1 MKLKK
6 LFAGVVAAAMIAT
19 MSFPA
24 FAADI
29 NADSSVGQAAPGGT
43 LNIAKTYT
51 VNHGSFNSESVN
63 LELVPFGE
71 GDYVHV
77 TKSSETDANAER
89 MLPAFTAD
97 ADADATN
104 GGSIVMNVPNYTK
117 VGVYTYQVKEK
128 DGDTLGM
135 TYDPKTYT
143 LQVIVGNKIEND
155 QIVAGGE
162 KVCYVTM
169 LDGTTK
175 QNSVKNTYNA
185 GTLNITKTV
194 QGNMGDRSTDT
205 KFDFVATFKVPTG
218 KTLRSDIVL
227 PEGYTIN
234 WNSTKTEGT
243 VNFKLSHNET
253 FSVQNLPKDIEY
265 SVVEMNGETSLAN
278 GAYITNAAGENTY
291 QVSYDNFVNGTVG
304 TTEMTDEN
312 VIATN
317 ITNTWGSTIDTGV
330 ILDNAPYILMLA
342 VVAGGAMTLVIKK
355 RREEE

>member
-6 LFAGVVAAAMIAT
+6 LFAGVVAVAMMAT
-19 MSFPA
+19 MAMPS
-24 FAADI
+24 FAANI

-77 TKSSETDANAER
+77 TKSSETDAKAEE
-89 MLPAFTAD
+89 MLPTFTAD

-117 VGVYTYQVKEK
+117 VGVYTYQVKET
-128 DGDTLGM
+128 DGGTLGM

-143 LQVIVGNKIEND
+143 LQVIVGNKMENG
-155 QIVAGGE
+155 QIVANGE

-205 KFDFVATFKVPTG
+205 KFSFVATFKVPTG

-227 PEGYTIN
+227 PEGYTID
-234 WNSTKTEGT
+234 WNSTKTAGT
-243 VNFKLSHNET
+243 VKFQLSHNET

>member
-89 MLPAFTAD
+89 MLPTFTAD

-227 PEGYTIN
+227 PESYTID
-234 WNSTKTEGT
+234 WNSTKTAGT
-243 VNFKLSHNET
+243 VIFQLSHSET

>member
-51 VNHGSFNSESVN
+51 ENYGSFNSESVN

-89 MLPAFTAD
+89 MLPTFTAD

-227 PEGYTIN
+227 PEGYTID
-234 WNSTKTEGT
+234 WNSTKTAGT
-243 VNFKLSHNET
+243 VKFQLSHSKT

-304 TTEMTDEN
+304 TTKMTDEN

-342 VVAGGAMTLVIKK
+342 IVAGGAMTLVIKK

>member
-43 LNIAKTYT
+43 LSIAKTYT

-77 TKSSETDANAER
+77 TKSSETDAKAEE
-89 MLPAFTAD
+89 MLPTFTAD

-218 KTLRSDIVL
+218 KTLRSNIVL

-234 WNSTKTEGT
+234 WNSAQTEGT
-243 VNFKLSHNET
+243 VDFQLSHNQT

-265 SVVEMNGETSLAN
+265 SVVEMNGKAALAN
-278 GAYITNAAGENTY
+278 NAYITNAAGENTY

-330 ILDNAPYILMLA
+330 ILDNAPYMLMLA

>member
-6 LFAGVVAAAMIAT
+6 LFAGVVAVAMMAT
-19 MSFPA
+19 MAMPS
-24 FAADI
+24 FAANI

-71 GDYVHV
+71 GGYVHV
-77 TKSSETDANAER
+77 TKSSETDAKAEG
-89 MLPAFTAD
+89 MLPTFTAD

-117 VGVYTYQVKEK
+117 VGVYTYQVKET
-128 DGDTLGM
+128 DGGTLGM

-143 LQVIVGNKIEND
+143 LQVIVGNKMENG
-155 QIVAGGE
+155 QIVANGE

-205 KFDFVATFKVPTG
+205 KFSFVATFKVPTG

-227 PEGYTIN
+227 PEGYTID
-234 WNSTKTEGT
+234 WNSTKTAGT
-243 VNFKLSHNET
+243 VKFQLSHNET

-330 ILDNAPYILMLA
+330 ILDNAPYMLMLA
-342 VVAGGAMTLVIKK
+342 VVAGGAMMLVIKK

>member
-6 LFAGVVAAAMIAT
+6 LFAGVVAVAMMAT
-19 MSFPA
+19 MAMPS

-77 TKSSETDANAER
+77 TKSSETDAKAEE
-89 MLPAFTAD
+89 MLPTFTAD

-155 QIVAGGE
+155 QIAASGE

-265 SVVEMNGETSLAN
+265 SVVEMNGEAALAN
-278 GAYITNAAGENTY
+278 NAYITNAAGENTY

-330 ILDNAPYILMLA
+330 ILDNAPYMLMLA
-342 VVAGGAMTLVIKK
+342 VVAGGAMMLVIKK

>member
-6 LFAGVVAAAMIAT
+6 LFAGVVAVAMMAT
-19 MSFPA
+19 MAFPA

-89 MLPAFTAD
+89 MLPTFTAD

-117 VGVYTYQVKEK
+117 VGVYTYQVKET
-128 DGDTLGM
+128 DGGTLGM

-143 LQVIVGNKIEND
+143 LQVIVGNKMKGG
-155 QIVAGGE
+155 QIVANGE

-175 QNSVKNTYNA
+175 QNSVKNTYTA

-205 KFDFVATFKVPTG
+205 KFDFVATFKVPAG

-227 PEGYTIN
+227 PEGYTIK
-234 WNSTKTEGT
+234 WNSTNTEGT
-243 VNFKLSHNET
+243 VNFQLSHNET
-253 FSVQNLPKDIEY
+253 VSVQNLPKDIEY

-278 GAYITNAAGENTY
+278 GAYITNTAGENTY

-342 VVAGGAMTLVIKK
+342 VVAGGAMMLVIKK

>member
-89 MLPAFTAD
+89 MLPTFTAD

-265 SVVEMNGETSLAN
+265 SVVEMNGKAALAN
-278 GAYITNAAGENTY
+278 NAYITNAAGENTY

>member
-6 LFAGVVAAAMIAT
+6 LFAGVVAVAMMAT
-19 MSFPA
+19 MAFPA

-51 VNHGSFNSESVN
+51 ENHGSFNSESVN

-89 MLPAFTAD
+89 MLPTFTAD

-104 GGSIVMNVPNYTK
+104 GGSIVMNVPSYTK
-117 VGVYTYQVKEK
+117 VGVYTYQVKET
-128 DGDTLGM
+128 DGGTLGM

-143 LQVIVGNKIEND
+143 LQVIVGNKMEGG
-155 QIVAGGE
+155 QIVANGE

-175 QNSVKNTYNA
+175 QNSVKNTYTA

-205 KFDFVATFKVPTG
+205 KFDFVATFKVPAG

-227 PEGYTIN
+227 PEDYNIT
-234 WNSTKTEGT
+234 WNSDKTVGT
-243 VNFKLSHNET
+243 VEFKLSHNET
-253 FSVQNLPKDIEY
+253 FSVQNLPKDIQY
-265 SVVEMNGETSLAN
+265 SVVEKNGETALAN
-278 GAYITNAAGENTY
+278 NAYITNAAGENTY

-342 VVAGGAMTLVIKK
+342 VVAGGAMMLVIKK

>member
-6 LFAGVVAAAMIAT
+6 LFAGVVAVAMMAT
-19 MSFPA
+19 MAMPS
-24 FAADI
+24 FAANI

-77 TKSSETDANAER
+77 TKSSETDAKAKE
-89 MLPAFTAD
+89 MLPTFTAD

-117 VGVYTYQVKEK
+117 VGVYTYQVKET
-128 DGDTLGM
+128 DGGTLGM

-143 LQVIVGNKIEND
+143 LQVIVGNKMENG
-155 QIVAGGE
+155 QIVANGE

-205 KFDFVATFKVPTG
+205 KFSFVATFKVPTG

-227 PEGYTIN
+227 PEGYTID
-234 WNSTKTEGT
+234 WNSTKTAGT
-243 VNFKLSHNET
+243 VKFQLSHNET

>member
-6 LFAGVVAAAMIAT
+6 LFAGVVAVAMMAT
-19 MSFPA
+19 MAMPS
-24 FAADI
+24 FAANI

-77 TKSSETDANAER
+77 TKSSETDAKAEG
-89 MLPAFTAD
+89 MLPTFTAD

-117 VGVYTYQVKEK
+117 VGVYTYQVKET
-128 DGDTLGM
+128 DGGTLGM

-143 LQVIVGNKIEND
+143 LQVIVGNKMENG
-155 QIVAGGE
+155 QIVANGE

-175 QNSVKNTYNA
+175 QNSVKNTYTA

-205 KFDFVATFKVPTG
+205 KFDFVATFKVPAG

-227 PEGYTIN
+227 PEGYTIK
-234 WNSTKTEGT
+234 WNSTNTEGT
-243 VNFKLSHNET
+243 VNFQLSHNET

-278 GAYITNAAGENTY
+278 GAYITNTAGENTY

-330 ILDNAPYILMLA
+330 ILDNAPYMLMLA
-342 VVAGGAMTLVIKK
+342 VVAGGAMMLVIKK

>member
-24 FAADI
+24 FADNI
-29 NADSSVGQAAPGGT
+29 GGDVKVGQAAPGGT
-43 LNIAKTYT
+43 LSIAKTYT
-51 VNHGSFNSESVN
+51 ENHGSFNSESVN

-77 TKSSETDANAER
+77 TKSSETDANAEG
-89 MLPAFTAD
+89 MLPTFTAD
-97 ADADATN
+97 ADADAAN
-104 GGSIVMNVPNYTK
+104 GGSIVMNVPSYTK

-128 DGDTLGM
+128 DGGTLGM

-143 LQVIVGNKIEND
+143 LQVIVGNKMENG
-155 QIVAGGE
+155 QIAASGE

-194 QGNMGDRSTDT
+194 QGNMGDRSTNT
-205 KFDFVATFKVPTG
+205 KFSFVATFKVPTG

-253 FSVQNLPKDIEY
+253 FSVQNLPQDIEY

-278 GAYITNAAGENTY
+278 GAYITNATGENTY

-304 TTEMTDEN
+304 TTVMTDEN

-317 ITNTWGSTIDTGV
+317 ITNTWGAEIDTGV

>member
-89 MLPAFTAD
+89 MLPTFTAD

-218 KTLRSDIVL
+218 KTLRSNIVL
-227 PEGYTIN
+227 PEGYTID
-234 WNSTKTEGT
+234 WNSTKTAGT
-243 VNFKLSHNET
+243 VNFQLSHSET

-278 GAYITNAAGENTY
+278 GAHITNAAGENTY

-342 VVAGGAMTLVIKK
+342 IVAGGAMTLVIKK

>member
-89 MLPAFTAD
+89 MLPTFTAD

-227 PEGYTIN
+227 PKGYTIN

-253 FSVQNLPKDIEY
+253 FSVQNLPKDIGY
-265 SVVEMNGETSLAN
+265 SVVEMNGEAALAN
-278 GAYITNAAGENTY
+278 NAYITNAAGENTY

-304 TTEMTDEN
+304 TAEMTDEN

>member
-89 MLPAFTAD
+89 MLPTFTAD

-205 KFDFVATFKVPTG
+205 KFDFAATFKVPTG

-253 FSVQNLPKDIEY
+253 FSVQNLPKDIGY
-265 SVVEMNGETSLAN
+265 SVVEMNGEAALAN
-278 GAYITNAAGENTY
+278 NAYITNAAGENTY

>member
-89 MLPAFTAD
+89 MLPTFTAD

-253 FSVQNLPKDIEY
+253 FSVQNLPKDIGY
-265 SVVEMNGETSLAN
+265 SVVEMNGEAALAN
-278 GAYITNAAGENTY
+278 NAYITNAAGENTY

-304 TTEMTDEN
+304 TTEMADEN

-342 VVAGGAMTLVIKK
+342 IVAGGAMTLVIKK

>member
-89 MLPAFTAD
+89 MLPTFTAD

-265 SVVEMNGETSLAN
+265 SVVEMNGKTSLAN
-278 GAYITNAAGENTY
+278 GAYITNTAGENTY

-342 VVAGGAMTLVIKK
+342 IVAGGAMTLVIKK

>member
-51 VNHGSFNSESVN
+51 ENHGSFNSESVN

-89 MLPAFTAD
+89 MLPTFTAD

-104 GGSIVMNVPNYTK
+104 GGSIVMNVPSYTK

-128 DGDTLGM
+128 DGGTLGM

-155 QIVAGGE
+155 QIAANGE

-194 QGNMGDRSTDT
+194 QGNMGDRSTNT
-205 KFDFVATFKVPTG
+205 KFSFVATFKVPTG

-243 VNFKLSHNET
+243 VNFQLSHNQT

-265 SVVEMNGETSLAN
+265 SVVEMNGEAALAN
-278 GAYITNAAGENTY
+278 NAYITNAAGENTY

-330 ILDNAPYILMLA
+330 ILDNAPYMLMLA
-342 VVAGGAMTLVIKK
+342 VVAAGAMTLVIKK

>member
-89 MLPAFTAD
+89 MLPTFTAD

-265 SVVEMNGETSLAN
+265 SVVEMNGKTSLAN
-278 GAYITNAAGENTY
+278 GAYITNTAGENTY

-342 VVAGGAMTLVIKK
+342 VVAGAAMTLVIKK

>member
-89 MLPAFTAD
+89 MLPTFTAD

-162 KVCYVTM
+162 KVC
-169 LDGTTK
+169 
-175 QNSVKNTYNA
+175 
-185 GTLNITKTV
+185 
-194 QGNMGDRSTDT
+194 
-205 KFDFVATFKVPTG
+205 
-218 KTLRSDIVL
+218 
-227 PEGYTIN
+227 
-234 WNSTKTEGT
+234 
-243 VNFKLSHNET
+243 
-253 FSVQNLPKDIEY
+253 
-265 SVVEMNGETSLAN
+265 
-278 GAYITNAAGENTY
+278 
-291 QVSYDNFVNGTVG
+291 
-304 TTEMTDEN
+304 
-312 VIATN
+312 
-317 ITNTWGSTIDTGV
+317 
-330 ILDNAPYILMLA
+330 
-342 VVAGGAMTLVIKK
+342 
-355 RREEE
+355 

>member
-89 MLPAFTAD
+89 MLPTFTAD

-155 QIVAGGE
+155 QIVADGE

-205 KFDFVATFKVPTG
+205 KFDFVATFKVPAG

-227 PEGYTIN
+227 PEGYTID
-234 WNSTKTEGT
+234 WNSTKTAGT
-243 VNFKLSHNET
+243 VKFQLSHSET

>member
-19 MSFPA
+19 MAMPS
-24 FAADI
+24 FAANI

-77 TKSSETDANAER
+77 TKSSETDAKAEG
-89 MLPAFTAD
+89 MLPTFTAD

-117 VGVYTYQVKEK
+117 VGVYTYQVKET
-128 DGDTLGM
+128 DGGTLGM

-143 LQVIVGNKIEND
+143 LQVIVGNKMENG
-155 QIVAGGE
+155 QIVANGE

-175 QNSVKNTYNA
+175 QNSVKNTYTA

-205 KFDFVATFKVPTG
+205 KFDFVATFKVPAG

-227 PEGYTIN
+227 PEGYTIK
-234 WNSTKTEGT
+234 WNSTNTEGT
-243 VNFKLSHNET
+243 VNFQLSHNET

-278 GAYITNAAGENTY
+278 GAYITNTAGENTY

-330 ILDNAPYILMLA
+330 ILDNAPYMLMLA
-342 VVAGGAMTLVIKK
+342 VVAGGAMMLVIKK

>member
-43 LNIAKTYT
+43 LSIAKTYT

-77 TKSSETDANAER
+77 TKSSETDAKAEE
-89 MLPAFTAD
+89 MLPTFTAD

-218 KTLRSDIVL
+218 KTLRSNIVL

-234 WNSTKTEGT
+234 WNSTQTEGT
-243 VNFKLSHNET
+243 VDFQLSHNQT

-265 SVVEMNGETSLAN
+265 SVVEMNGKTSLAN
-278 GAYITNAAGENTY
+278 GAYITNTAGENTY

-304 TTEMTDEN
+304 TTGMTDEN

>member
-6 LFAGVVAAAMIAT
+6 LFAGIVAVAMMAT
-19 MSFPA
+19 MAMPS
-24 FAADI
+24 FAANI

-77 TKSSETDANAER
+77 TKSSETDAKAEE
-89 MLPAFTAD
+89 MLPTFTAD

-117 VGVYTYQVKEK
+117 VGVYTYQVKET
-128 DGDTLGM
+128 DGGTLGM

-143 LQVIVGNKIEND
+143 LQVIVGNKMENG
-155 QIVAGGE
+155 QIVANGE

-205 KFDFVATFKVPTG
+205 KFSFVATFKVPTG

-227 PEGYTIN
+227 PEGYTID
-234 WNSTKTEGT
+234 WNSTKTAGT
-243 VNFKLSHNET
+243 VKFQLSHNET

-265 SVVEMNGETSLAN
+265 SVVEMNGETSLTN

-342 VVAGGAMTLVIKK
+342 VVAAGAMTLVIKK

>member
-6 LFAGVVAAAMIAT
+6 LFAGVVAVAMMAT
-19 MSFPA
+19 MAMPS
-24 FAADI
+24 FAANI

-77 TKSSETDANAER
+77 TKSSETDAKAEG
-89 MLPAFTAD
+89 MLPTFTAD

-117 VGVYTYQVKEK
+117 VGVYTYQVKET
-128 DGDTLGM
+128 DGGTLGM

-143 LQVIVGNKIEND
+143 LQVIVGNKMENG
-155 QIVAGGE
+155 QIVANGE

-205 KFDFVATFKVPTG
+205 KFSFVATFKVPTG

-227 PEGYTIN
+227 PEGYTIK
-234 WNSTKTEGT
+234 WNSTNTEGT
-243 VNFKLSHNET
+243 VNFQLSHNET

-330 ILDNAPYILMLA
+330 ILDNAPYMLMLA
-342 VVAGGAMTLVIKK
+342 VVAGGAMMLVIKK

>member
-89 MLPAFTAD
+89 MLPTFTAD

-155 QIVAGGE
+155 QIAAGGE

-227 PEGYTIN
+227 PESYTIN

-253 FSVQNLPKDIEY
+253 FSVQNLPKDIGY
-265 SVVEMNGETSLAN
+265 SVVEMNGEAALAN
-278 GAYITNAAGENTY
+278 NAYITNAAGENTY

>member
-6 LFAGVVAAAMIAT
+6 LFAGVVAVAMMAT
-19 MSFPA
+19 MAMPSFA
-24 FAADI
+24 TDI

-77 TKSSETDANAER
+77 TKSSETDAKAEE
-89 MLPAFTAD
+89 MLPTFTAD

-128 DGDTLGM
+128 DGGTLGM

-155 QIVAGGE
+155 QIAASGE

-253 FSVQNLPKDIEY
+253 FSVQNLPKDIQY
-265 SVVEMNGETSLAN
+265 SVVEMNGKTSLAN
-278 GAYITNAAGENTY
+278 GAYITNTAGENTY

-317 ITNTWGSTIDTGV
+317 ITNTWGSTIETGV
-330 ILDNAPYILMLA
+330 ILDNAPYMLMLA
-342 VVAGGAMTLVIKK
+342 VVAGGAMMLVIKK

>member
-89 MLPAFTAD
+89 MLPTFTAD

-155 QIVAGGE
+155 QIEAGGE

-234 WNSTKTEGT
+234 WNSTKTDGT

-253 FSVQNLPKDIEY
+253 FSVQNLPKDIGY
-265 SVVEMNGETSLAN
+265 SVVEMNSEAALAN
-278 GAYITNAAGENTY
+278 NAYITNAAGENTY

-330 ILDNAPYILMLA
+330 ILDNAPYMLMLA

>member
-51 VNHGSFNSESVN
+51 ENHGSFNSESVN

-89 MLPAFTAD
+89 MLPTFTAD

-253 FSVQNLPKDIEY
+253 FSVQNLPKDIGY
-265 SVVEMNGETSLAN
+265 SVVEMNGEAALAN
-278 GAYITNAAGENTY
+278 NAYITNAAGENTY

>member
-6 LFAGVVAAAMIAT
+6 LFAGVVAVAMMAT
-19 MSFPA
+19 MAMPS

-77 TKSSETDANAER
+77 TKSSETDAKAEE
-89 MLPAFTAD
+89 MLPTFTAD

-155 QIVAGGE
+155 QIAASGE

-265 SVVEMNGETSLAN
+265 SVVEMNGEAALAN
-278 GAYITNAAGENTY
+278 NAYITNAAGENTY

>member
-6 LFAGVVAAAMIAT
+6 LFAGVVAVAMMAT

-51 VNHGSFNSESVN
+51 LNHGSFNSESVN

-77 TKSSETDANAER
+77 TKSSETDAKAEE
-89 MLPAFTAD
+89 MLPTFTAD

-265 SVVEMNGETSLAN
+265 SVVEMNGEAALAN
-278 GAYITNAAGENTY
+278 NAYITNAAGENTY

-342 VVAGGAMTLVIKK
+342 VVAGGAMMLVIKK

>member
-89 MLPAFTAD
+89 MLPTFTAD

-265 SVVEMNGETSLAN
+265 SVVEMNGKTSLAN
-278 GAYITNAAGENTY
+278 GAYITNTAGENTY

>member
-89 MLPAFTAD
+89 MLPTFTAD

-104 GGSIVMNVPNYTK
+104 GGSIVMKVPNYTK

-155 QIVAGGE
+155 QIVAGSE

-253 FSVQNLPKDIEY
+253 FSVQNLPKDIGY
-265 SVVEMNGETSLAN
+265 SVVEMNGEAALAN
-278 GAYITNAAGENTY
+278 NAYITNAAGENTY

-330 ILDNAPYILMLA
+330 ILDNAPYMLMLA

>member
-6 LFAGVVAAAMIAT
+6 LFAGVVAVAMMAT
-19 MSFPA
+19 MAMPS

-77 TKSSETDANAER
+77 TKSSETDAKAEE
-89 MLPAFTAD
+89 MLPTFTAD

-227 PEGYTIN
+227 PEGYAIN

-265 SVVEMNGETSLAN
+265 SVVEMNGEAALAN
-278 GAYITNAAGENTY
+278 NAYITNAAGENTY

>member
-43 LNIAKTYT
+43 LSIAKTYT

-77 TKSSETDANAER
+77 TKSSETDAKAEE
-89 MLPAFTAD
+89 MLPTFTAD

-218 KTLRSDIVL
+218 KTLRSNIVL

-234 WNSTKTEGT
+234 WNSTQTEGT
-243 VNFKLSHNET
+243 VDFQLSHNQT

-265 SVVEMNGETSLAN
+265 SVVEMNGKTSLAN
-278 GAYITNAAGENTY
+278 GAYITNTAGENTY

>member
-6 LFAGVVAAAMIAT
+6 LFAGVVAVAMMAT
-19 MSFPA
+19 MAMPS

-63 LELVPFGE
+63 LELVPFVE

-89 MLPAFTAD
+89 MLPTFTAD

-128 DGDTLGM
+128 DGGTLGM

-143 LQVIVGNKIEND
+143 LQVIVGNKMEGG
-155 QIVAGGE
+155 QIAANGE

-205 KFDFVATFKVPTG
+205 KFDFVATFKVPVG

-227 PEGYTIN
+227 PEDYNIT
-234 WNSTKTEGT
+234 WNSDNTVGT
-243 VNFKLSHNET
+243 VEFKLSHNET
-253 FSVQNLPKDIEY
+253 FSVQNLPKDIQY
-265 SVVEMNGETSLAN
+265 SVVEMNGKTSLAN

-342 VVAGGAMTLVIKK
+342 VVAGGAMMLVIKK

>member
-51 VNHGSFNSESVN
+51 VNHVSFNSESVN

-89 MLPAFTAD
+89 MLPTFTAD

-155 QIVAGGE
+155 QIVADGK

-253 FSVQNLPKDIEY
+253 FSVQNLPKDIGY
-265 SVVEMNGETSLAN
+265 SVVEMNGEAALAN
-278 GAYITNAAGENTY
+278 NAYITNAAGENTY

>member
-24 FAADI
+24 FATDI

-43 LNIAKTYT
+43 LSIAKTYT

-77 TKSSETDANAER
+77 TKSSETDAKAEE
-89 MLPAFTAD
+89 MLPTFTAD

-128 DGDTLGM
+128 DGGTLGM

-143 LQVIVGNKIEND
+143 LQVIVGNKMEHD
-155 QIVAGGE
+155 QIAASGE

-243 VNFKLSHNET
+243 VNFKLSHSET

-265 SVVEMNGETSLAN
+265 SVVEMNGKTSLAN
-278 GAYITNAAGENTY
+278 GAYITNTAGENTY

-317 ITNTWGSTIDTGV
+317 ITNTWGSTIETGV

>member
-51 VNHGSFNSESVN
+51 VNRGSFNSESVN

-89 MLPAFTAD
+89 MLPTFTAD

-155 QIVAGGE
+155 QIVADGE

-169 LDGTTK
+169 LDGITK

-227 PEGYTIN
+227 PEGYTID
-234 WNSTKTEGT
+234 WNSTKTAGT
-243 VNFKLSHNET
+243 VQFQLSHSET

-342 VVAGGAMTLVIKK
+342 IVAGGAMTLVIKK